1 VLRAE
6 REGRRPGVESA
17 GAHGFGPVL
26 ESVEP
31 TAPTMPTVT
40 DRAAQDAERRIFAKI
55 GWRLMPLLVLSYI
68 FNYLDRNNV
77 GFAGLTM
84 NEAIGLSA
92 TQFGFGASVFFGGYC
107 LLEIPSN
114 VALYRVGARVW
125 LSRIMISW
133 GVASAA
139 TALAVG
145 PTSFYA
151 LRLLL
156 GAAEAGFFPG
166 VAFYL
171 ATWFPAHYRTR
182 MISWFM
188 VAIPVSSVIGG
199 PISGWL
205 LGLDGFWGLAG
216 WQWMFLIEGL
226 PVVILGLCVL
236 WLLADRP
243 EDASWLSE
251 EERRFVRERLLAEQR
266 PREVRRFALAIR
278 DVRVLLLALVQFG
291 FLVGSYGIGIFLPL
305 ILKEG
310 GLTNLEVGL
319 VSSGCYVVAVVGMVL
334 WARHVEKGGSKTL
347 HLALSCATSAC
358 GFLGAIIFADNF
370 WVSVLWIAVAVTGVN
385 GARAIFWT
393 IPPRFLTGLAA
404 AGGLAFINSIG
415 TAGGFVGP
423 NVMGWLSDRT
433 GSSSAGLM
441 ALSGFLVVAAILSW
455 SLRRFAPGE

>member
-1 VLRAE
+1 MS
-6 REGRRPGVESA
+6 P
-17 GAHGFGPVL
+17 
-26 ESVEP
+26 
-31 TAPTMPTVT
+31 
-40 DRAAQDAERRIFAKI
+40 AAADAERRVFAKI
-55 GWRLMPLLVLSYI
+55 GWRLMPVLILSYI

-84 NEAIGLSA
+84 NQAIGLTA
-92 TQFGFGASVFFGGYC
+92 TQFGFGAGVFFVGYC

-114 VALYRVGARVW
+114 IALYRVGARRW

-133 GVASAA
+133 GFVSAA
-139 TALAVG
+139 TGMAVG
-145 PTSFYA
+145 PNSFYA

-171 ATWFPAHYRTR
+171 GTWFPAQYRTR
-182 MISWFM
+182 MIAWFM

-205 LGLDGFWGLAG
+205 LNMNGVAGVAG

-226 PVVILGLCVL
+226 PVVLIGLSLL

-243 EDASWLSE
+243 EDVPWLTD
-251 EERRFVRERLLAEQR
+251 EERRIVRERLAAEQR
-266 PREVRRFALAIR
+266 PREVRRLAVAIR
-278 DVRVLLLALVQFG
+278 DVRVLILALVQFG

-305 ILKEG
+305 ILREG
-310 GLTNLEVGL
+310 KLTDLQVGF
-319 VSSGCYVVAVVGMVL
+319 VSSACYVVAVIGMIL
-334 WARHVEKGGSKTL
+334 WAGHVDRGGSKVVN
-347 HLALSCATSAC
+347 LALACAVSAC
-358 GFLGAIIFADNF
+358 GFLGAILFSSSF
-370 WVSVLWIAVAVTGVN
+370 WISVVWMAVAVTGVN

-393 IPPRFLTGLAA
+393 IPPRFLTGMAA

-415 TAGGFVGP
+415 TTGGFVGP
-423 NVMGWLSDRT
+423 YIMGWLTDET
-433 GSSSAGLM
+433 GSFNAGLAAM
-441 ALSGFLVVAAILSW
+441 SGFLLLAAALAW